1 MGRDRRNEERGDHYT
16 ILTRSILETEA
27 WRALSLSAQ
36 ALYPWVRLE
45 WRGAKFNNNG
55 KIRLSVRQA
64 AAKMGC
70 GVNTAARAFRELQAK
85 GFLVVTEGAR
95 LGLTGEA
102 KSPAF
107 ELTEIGSPT
116 GNKPSGRKLYLE
128 WRPGHDFPVSK
139 ATANNPTGRNRKT
152 RPHHQNGD
160 RNVIKMKTVGERTSS
175 K

>member
-1 MGRDRRNEERGDHYT
+1 MGRDKRNESRAEHFTAMVRNMM
-16 ILTRSILETEA
+16 ETPA
-27 WRALSLSAQ
+27 WRALTPSAQ

-70 GVNTAARAFRELQAK
+70 GVNTAARAFQELQAK

-95 LGLTGEA
+95 LGLAGEA
-102 KSPAF
+102 KSPSY
-107 ELTEIGSPT
+107 EMTEIGLSHAE
-116 GNKPSGRKLYLE
+116 KPVGRKLYLQ
-128 WRPGHDFPVSK
+128 WKIGHDYPVSK
-139 ATANNPTGRNRKT
+139 AAANNPNGRNGKT
-152 RPHHQNGD
+152 KPCHQNED
-160 RNVIKMKTVGERTSS
+160 STVIKMKTVGERTSS